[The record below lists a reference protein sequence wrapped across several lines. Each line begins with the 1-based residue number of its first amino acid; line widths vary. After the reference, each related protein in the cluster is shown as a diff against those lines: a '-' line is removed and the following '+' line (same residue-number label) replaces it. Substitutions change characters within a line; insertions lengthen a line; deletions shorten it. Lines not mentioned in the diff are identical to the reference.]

1 MSIGIY
7 KIENLINGKIYIGQ
21 SIHIEKRWQEHC
33 KASSNSL
40 TAKSIQKYGTE
51 NFSFQIIEETNDI
64 ALLNQL
70 EAQYIKYY
78 NSLAP
83 NGYNIILYDENEHHN
98 FSKYTPE
105 ILHQIVNLL
114 KNSNLSFKEIALLYD
129 LDVSMIYYLN
139 RGDYHTLSNETYPLR
154 EVKDCSKK
162 EHYCVDCGCRIHK
175 ESLRCIQC
183 DHKRQYKVNH
193 PSREELKNLIRNKP
207 FIQIAKQFNVSDNT
221 IRKWCKKENLPFRSS
236 DIKKYTD
243 EEWKAI

>member
-40 TAKSIQKYGTE
+40 IAKSIQKYGKE

-139 RGDYHTLSNETYPLR
+139 RGDYHALSDEVYPLR
-154 EVKDCSKK
+154 EVKDYSKK
-162 EHYCVDCGCRIHK
+162 EYYCVDCGCQIHRG
-175 ESLRCIQC
+175 SLRCIQC